1 MHHLIPKAQYP
12 FVLCVCHQS
21 KISWMWYEGRPI
33 VIWDQ
38 AIKHKYMNDQ
48 ASFIHFV
55 PISRFINAYLYSSL
69 RFYILL
75 RLRIQAK
82 NNYRLRPYSDNL
94 NSISMNTVSHLILY
108 HSLLIL
114 PSKVRKF
121 KNSLRFIFGC
131 ILYKRQ
137 NRNLYHL
144 IGDPQRQTSQRQIL
158 QM

>member
-1 MHHLIPKAQYP
+1 
-12 FVLCVCHQS
+12 
-21 KISWMWYEGRPI
+21 
-33 VIWDQ
+33 
-38 AIKHKYMNDQ
+38 MNDP

-55 PISRFINAYLYSSL
+55 PISRFINAYLYSSF
-69 RFYILL
+69 RFYIRLGDF
-75 RLRIQAK
+75 LRIQAK

-114 PSKVRKF
+114 PSKVQKF
-121 KNSLRFIFGC
+121 QNSLRFIFGS